1 MKSVARF
8 LLVAVIGVLCV
19 GSQRAVQAQSPNPA
33 GATKNDWAYYGHD
46 AGGTRYS
53 PLTQINRENAKN
65 LKVAWTFHSGDISD
79 GSGRPKR
86 SGLET
91 TPILVDGILYLTSP
105 FNRVFALNPETGKQL
120 WVYDPMIDVAESYGD
135 GLINRGVATWLD
147 PTRAKGKRCRRRI
160 FEATLDARLI
170 ELDAATGDP
179 CMDFGN
185 RGQISL
191 RDVARYIP
199 GEYHMTSPPAV
210 IDDLVVVGS
219 AIDDNARV
227 DMPSGVVRAFDA
239 RTGALRWKWEPL
251 PPNDADSAKPS
262 ATANTNATK
271 VWRTGA
277 GNAWSV
283 MVVDPER
290 DLIFVPTGS
299 ASPDYYGGMRVGDD
313 KWANSIVALH
323 AKSGE
328 LAWGFQLVHHDLW
341 DYDTAAPP
349 LLAMLQHDGKSVPV
363 VIQGN
368 KTGFLYVLNRDT
380 GVPVFPVEERPV
392 PQSDVPGEVT
402 SPTQPFPLAPPALV
416 PQKLSADDAWGITVE
431 DRTYCRDRMKNL
443 RNDGLFTPP
452 SLQGSLSVP
461 GNVGGMNWS
470 GYAFD
475 PQNSLLLV
483 NTNNVPSQMGVNAAD
498 KYWDAADNNK
508 GDLEYTQQYGAPYGM
523 FRTFLFAKA
532 HHLPC
537 SLPPWGTLTAVDMAK
552 GTIRWQVPLGS
563 IAPKEAMVP
572 AGAPSLGGPIVT
584 AGGLVF
590 IAGTVID
597 PAIRAFDV
605 ETGKE
610 IWKFDLPTSGA
621 ATPMTYQLRPG
632 GKQFIVVAAGG
643 HSKVAEE
650 KQSDEIVAF
659 TLP

>member
-1 MKSVARF
+1 MRKLARF
-8 LLVAVIGVLCV
+8 LFVAAIVISCAGLQTA
-19 GSQRAVQAQSPNPA
+19 SAQSSANSA

-53 PLTQINRENAKN
+53 PLTQINRENVKH
-65 LKVAWTFHSGDISD
+65 LKVAWTFHTGDISD
-79 GSGRPKR
+79 GKGRRKR

-91 TPILVDGILYLTSP
+91 TPILVDGTLYLTTP
-105 FNRVFALNPETGKQL
+105 FNRVFAVNPETGKQL
-120 WVYDPMIDVAESYGD
+120 WVYDPMIELDGDYGD

-147 PTRAKGKRCRRRI
+147 PSRAKGRRCRRRI
-160 FEATLDARLI
+160 FESTLDARLI
-170 ELDAATGDP
+170 ALDSATGNP

-199 GEYHMTSPPAV
+199 AQYHMTSPPSV
-210 IDDLVVVGS
+210 IDDMVVVGS
-219 AIDDNARV
+219 SIDDNSRLN
-227 DMPSGVVRAFDA
+227 MPSGVVRAFDA

-251 PPNDADSAKPS
+251 PPNDPDSAS
-262 ATANTNATK
+262 ATSGAGKT
-271 VWRTGA
+271 WRTGA

-283 MVVDPER
+283 MVVDSER

-299 ASPDYYGGMRVGDD
+299 PSPDYYGGMRVGDD
-313 KWANSIVALH
+313 KWADSIVALH

-328 LAWGFQLVHHDLW
+328 LVWGFQLVHHDLW
-341 DYDTAAPP
+341 DYDSAPPP
-349 LLAMLQHDGKSVPV
+349 LLATLQHDGKSVPA
-363 VIQGN
+363 VIQSN

-416 PQKLSADDAWGITVE
+416 PQKLSADEAWGITPA
-431 DRTYCRDRMKNL
+431 DRDYCRERIKAL
-443 RNDGLFTPP
+443 RNEGIFTPP
-452 SLQGSLSVP
+452 SLQGSLSEP
-461 GNVGGMNWS
+461 GNVGGANWS

-475 PQNSLLLV
+475 PQRGLLLV
-483 NTNNVPSQMGVNAAD
+483 NTNNIAAEMGVVAAD
-498 KYWDAADNNK
+498 KYWDAADNNTS
-508 GDLEYTQQYGAPYGM
+508 DLEYTQQYGAPYGM

-532 HHLPC
+532 HRLPC
-537 SLPPWGTLTAVDMAK
+537 TPPPWGTLAAVDMTQ

-563 IAPKEAMVP
+563 LAPNKPIVPLGAM
-572 AGAPSLGGPIVT
+572 SLGGPIVT

-590 IAGTVID
+590 IAGTMID

-610 IWKFDLPTSGA
+610 IWKFDLPTPGA

-632 GKQFIVVAAGG
+632 GKQFLVIAAGG
-643 HSKVAEE
+643 HAKVTEE
-650 KQSDEIVAF
+650 KQTDEVVAF

>member
-1 MKSVARF
+1 MPEDLMCKMAG
-8 LLVAVIGVLCV
+8 LLCV
-19 GSQRAVQAQSPNPA
+19 ATLGVVCACFQTAGAQSANPA
-33 GATKNDWAYYGHD
+33 GATKDDWAYYGHD

-53 PLTQINRENAKN
+53 PLTQINRENVTK
-65 LKVAWTFHSGDISD
+65 LKVAWTFHTGDISD
-79 GSGRPKR
+79 GKGRPKR

-91 TPILVDGILYLTSP
+91 TPILVDGVLYLTTP
-105 FNRVFALNPETGKQL
+105 FNRVFAVNPETGKQL
-120 WVYDPMIDVAESYGD
+120 WVYDPMIELAGDYGD

-147 PTRAKGKRCRRRI
+147 PARARGKRCRRRI
-160 FEATLDARLI
+160 FETTLDARLI
-170 ELDAATGDP
+170 ALDGATGDP

-199 GEYHMTSPPAV
+199 GQYHMTSPPAV
-210 IDDLVVVGS
+210 IDDMVVVGS
-219 AIDDNARV
+219 AIDDNSRV

-251 PPNDADSAKPS
+251 PPNDPDSAAP
-262 ATANTNATK
+262 NASGTK

-290 DLIFVPTGS
+290 DLVFVPTGS
-299 ASPDYYGGMRVGDD
+299 ASPDYYGGMRAGDD
-313 KWANSIVALH
+313 KWADSVVALR
-323 AKSGE
+323 AKTGE
-328 LAWGFQLVHHDLW
+328 LVWGFQLVHHDLW
-341 DYDTAAPP
+341 DYDSAAPP
-349 LLAMLQHDGKSVPV
+349 LLATLQHDGKTVPV

-416 PQKLSADDAWGITVE
+416 PQKLSADDAYGITPT
-431 DRTYCRDRMKNL
+431 DRAYCRERIKTL
-443 RNDGLFTPP
+443 RNDGLFAPP
-452 SLQGSLSVP
+452 SLQGSLSEP
-461 GNVGGMNWS
+461 GNIGGTNWS

-475 PQNSLLLV
+475 PQHGLLLV
-483 NTNNVPSQMGVNAAD
+483 NTNNIAAEMGVIAAD
-498 KYWDAADNNK
+498 KYWDAKDNEK
-508 GDLEYTQQYGAPYGM
+508 GDLDYTQQYGAPYGM

-537 SLPPWGTLTAVDMAK
+537 TPPPWGTLAAVDMAQ
-552 GTIRWQVPLGS
+552 GIIRWQVPLGS
-563 IAPKEAMVP
+563 FVP
-572 AGAPSLGGPIVT
+572 SKPTVPLGALSLGGPIVT

-590 IAGTVID
+590 IAGTMID

-610 IWKFDLPTSGA
+610 MWKFDLPTPGA

-632 GKQFIVVAAGG
+632 GKQFLVIAAGG
-643 HSKVAEE
+643 HAKVTEE
-650 KQSDEIVAF
+650 KQTDEIVAF

>member
-1 MKSVARF
+1 MRNPLARSLFVA
-8 LLVAVIGVLCV
+8 AIAALCA
-19 GSQRAVQAQSPNPA
+19 SPRAANAQSANPA
-33 GATKNDWAYYGHD
+33 SATKNDWAYYGHD

-53 PLTQINRENAKN
+53 PLTQINRENVAK
-65 LKVAWTFHSGDISD
+65 LQVAWTFHTGDISD

-91 TPILVDGILYLTSP
+91 TPILVDGVLYLTSP
-105 FNRVFALNPETGKQL
+105 FNRVFAVNPETGKQL
-120 WVYDPMIDVAESYGD
+120 WVFDPMIDIAAGYGD

-170 ELDAATGDP
+170 ALDAATGDP

-210 IDDLVVVGS
+210 IDDMVVVGS

-239 RTGALRWKWEPL
+239 RTGKLRWKWEPL

-262 ATANTNATK
+262 ASANTNATK

-277 GNAWSV
+277 GNAWSI

-299 ASPDYYGGMRVGDD
+299 ASPDYYGGMRAGDN
-313 KWANSIVALH
+313 KWANSIVALR
-323 AKSGE
+323 AKTGE

-341 DYDTAAPP
+341 DYDSASPP
-349 LLAMLQHDGKSVPV
+349 LLATLQHDGKAVPV

-416 PQKLSADDAWGITVE
+416 PQRLSADDAWGITPT
-431 DRTYCRDRMKNL
+431 DHDYCRERLKNL

-452 SLQGSLSVP
+452 SLQGSLSEP

-475 PQNSLLLV
+475 PQHSLLLV
-483 NTNNVPSQMGVNAAD
+483 NTNNVAAEMGVVAAD
-498 KYWDAADNNK
+498 KYWDTVGANK

-523 FRTFLFAKA
+523 FRAFLFGKA
-532 HHLPC
+532 HRLPC
-537 SLPPWGTLTAVDMAK
+537 SPPPWGTLAAVDMAQ

-563 IAPKEAMVP
+563 LAPSKPMVP
-572 AGAPSLGGPIVT
+572 LGALSLGGPIVT

-610 IWKFDLPTSGA
+610 IWKFDLPAPGA
-621 ATPMTYQLRPG
+621 ATPMTYQARPG
-632 GKQFIVVAAGG
+632 GKQFVVIAAGG
-643 HSKVAEE
+643 HSKVTEE

>member
-1 MKSVARF
+1 MRNRLARF
-8 LLVAVIGVLCV
+8 LFVAATGLACA
-19 GSQRAVQAQSPNPA
+19 GLHGTGAQSSNPA
-33 GATKNDWAYYGHD
+33 GATNDDWAYYGHD
-46 AGGTRYS
+46 AGGTRFS
-53 PLTQINRENAKN
+53 PLTQINRDNVAK
-65 LKVAWTFHSGDISD
+65 LKIAWVFHTGDISD

-91 TPILVDGILYLTSP
+91 TPLLVDGTLYLTTP
-105 FNRVFALNPETGKQL
+105 FNRVFAVNPETGKQL
-120 WVYDPMIDVAESYGD
+120 WVYDPMIDVAGSYGD
-135 GLINRGVATWLD
+135 GLINRGVAAWLD
-147 PTRAKGKRCRRRI
+147 PSRAKGKRCRRRI
-160 FEATLDARLI
+160 FESTLDARLI
-170 ELDAATGDP
+170 ALDGATGDP
-179 CMDFGN
+179 CTDFGN

-191 RDVARYIP
+191 RDVAHYIP
-199 GEYHMTSPPAV
+199 AEYHMTSPPAV
-210 IDDLVVVGS
+210 IDDVIVVGS

-251 PPNDADSAKPS
+251 PPNDPNSAS
-262 ATANTNATK
+262 ASAGK
-271 VWRTGA
+271 MWRTGA

-283 MVVDPER
+283 IVVDPER

-299 ASPDYYGGMRVGDD
+299 ASPDYYGGMRAGDD
-313 KWANSIVALH
+313 KWADSVVALR
-323 AKSGE
+323 AKTGE

-341 DYDTAAPP
+341 DYDSASPP
-349 LLAMLQHDGKSVPV
+349 LLATIQHDGKSAPV

-416 PQKLSADDAWGITVE
+416 PQKLSADDAWGITPE
-431 DRTYCRDRMKNL
+431 DRDYCRDRIRGL

-452 SLQGSLSVP
+452 SLQGSLSEP

-475 PQNSLLLV
+475 PHNSLLLV
-483 NTNNVPSQMGVNAAD
+483 NTNNLPAEMGVVAAD
-498 KYWDAADNNK
+498 KYWDAAGK
-508 GDLEYTQQYGAPYGM
+508 STDLEYTQQYGAPYGM

-537 SLPPWGTLTAVDMAK
+537 APPPWGTLTAVDMAN

-563 IAPKEAMVP
+563 LAPSKPKVP

-590 IAGTVID
+590 IAGTIID
-597 PAIRAFDV
+597 SAIRAFDV
-605 ETGKE
+605 DTGKE
-610 IWKFDLPTSGA
+610 IWKFELPTSGA
-621 ATPMTYQLRPG
+621 ATPMTYQVHRG
-632 GKQFIVVAAGG
+632 GKQYLVIAAGG
-643 HSKVAEE
+643 HAKVAEE
-650 KQSDEIVAF
+650 RQSDEIVAF

>member
-1 MKSVARF
+1 MRNCVARS
-8 LLVAVIGVLCV
+8 LLVAAIGVLWA
-19 GSQRAVQAQSPNPA
+19 GLQIASAQSANPA
-33 GATKNDWAYYGHD
+33 GATKDDWAYYGHD

-53 PLTQINRENAKN
+53 PLTQINRENVTK
-65 LKVAWTFHSGDISD
+65 LKVAWVFHTGDISD

-91 TPILVDGILYLTSP
+91 TPILVDGVLYLTTP
-105 FNRVFALNPETGKQL
+105 FNRVFAVNPETGKQL
-120 WVYDPMIDVAESYGD
+120 WVYDPMIDVAGDYGD

-170 ELDAATGDP
+170 ALDGATGDP

-185 RGQISL
+185 RGQIRL

-210 IDDLVVVGS
+210 IDDIVVVGS

-227 DMPSGVVRAFDA
+227 DMPSGVVRGFDA

-251 PPNDADSAKPS
+251 PPNDPDSAAP
-262 ATANTNATK
+262 NASGTK
-271 VWRTGA
+271 DWRTGA

-313 KWANSIVALH
+313 KWADSIVALR
-323 AKSGE
+323 AKTGK
-328 LAWGFQLVHHDLW
+328 LAWGFQLVHHNLW
-341 DYDTAAPP
+341 DYDSASPP
-349 LLAMLQHDGKSVPV
+349 LLATLQHDGKSVSV

-416 PQKLSADDAWGITVE
+416 PQKLSADDAWGITQE
-431 DRTYCRDRMKNL
+431 DRDYCRERIKSL
-443 RNDGLFTPP
+443 RDDGLFTPP
-452 SLQGSLSVP
+452 SLQGSLSEP

-475 PQNSLLLV
+475 PQHSLLLV
-483 NTNNVPSQMGVNAAD
+483 NTNNLPAEMGVVPAD
-498 KYWDAADNNK
+498 KYWDTVGNNK
-508 GDLEYTQQYGAPYGM
+508 GDLEYTQQSGAPYGM

-537 SLPPWGTLTAVDMAK
+537 TPPPWGTLAAVDMAQ

-563 IAPKEAMVP
+563 LAPSKPVVP
-572 AGAPSLGGPIVT
+572 PGAPSLGGPIVT
-584 AGGLVF
+584 ASALVF
-590 IAGTVID
+590 IAGTLID

-605 ETGKE
+605 ETGKVLWE
-610 IWKFDLPTSGA
+610 QQLPTAGG
-621 ATPMTYQLRPG
+621 ATPMTYQVRPG
-632 GKQFIVVAAGG
+632 GKQFLVIAAGG
-643 HSKVAEE
+643 HAKVTEE
-650 KQSDEIVAF
+650 KQTDEVVAF

>member
-1 MKSVARF
+1 MRKFARF
-8 LLVAVIGVLCV
+8 LVIAAIGASCA
-19 GSQRAVQAQSPNPA
+19 GQPGAKAQSSHPA
-33 GATKNDWAYYGHD
+33 DAAKDDWAYYGHD
-46 AGGTRYS
+46 AAGTRFS
-53 PLTQINRENAKN
+53 PLTQINRDNVVK
-65 LKVAWTFHSGDISD
+65 LKVAWTFHTGDISD

-91 TPILVDGILYLTSP
+91 TPILVDGTLYFTTP
-105 FNRVFALNPETGKQL
+105 FNRVFAVNPETGSQL

-147 PTRAKGKRCRRRI
+147 PSRAKGRRCRRRI

-170 ELDAATGDP
+170 ALDAATGEP

-199 GEYHMTSPPAV
+199 GEYHMTSPPVV

-251 PPNDADSAKPS
+251 PPNDPDFAVPS
-262 ATANTNATK
+262 ASATNTNATK

-277 GNAWSV
+277 GNSWSV

-313 KWANSIVALH
+313 KWANSIVALR
-323 AKSGE
+323 AKTGE

-341 DYDTAAPP
+341 DYDSASPP
-349 LLAMLQHDGKSVPV
+349 LLVTLQHDGKSVPV

-368 KTGFLYVLNRDT
+368 KTGFIYVLNRDT
-380 GVPVFPVEERPV
+380 GVPVFPVDERPV

-402 SPTQPFPLAPPALV
+402 SLTQPFPLTPPAVV
-416 PQKLSADDAWGITVE
+416 PQKLSADDAWGITAE
-431 DRTYCRDRMKNL
+431 DRAYCRDRMKNL

-452 SLQGSLSVP
+452 SLEGSLSVP

-475 PQNSLLLV
+475 QRNNLLLV
-483 NTNNVPSQMGVNAAD
+483 NTNNLPAMMGVVAAD
-498 KYWDAADNNK
+498 KYWDTAGKNP
-508 GDLEYTQQYGAPYGM
+508 DLDYTQQYGAPYGM

-537 SLPPWGTLTAVDMAK
+537 APPPWGTLTAVDIAN

-563 IAPKEAMVP
+563 IAPKKPMVP
-572 AGAPSLGGPIVT
+572 AGTPSLGGPIVT

-590 IAGTVID
+590 IAGTIID

-632 GKQFIVVAAGG
+632 GKQYLVIAAGG
-643 HSKVAEE
+643 HAKVTEE